1 MAIDPSKLTVEQN
14 KLFNEL
20 KVGGLNANELEQLK
34 KAGVN
39 DELLAAMKAEFPDT
53 GEVPNGDPEMPKEKG
68 WLERKMDELYPNAK
82 TSWAE
87 ASPLHKLAKLAGGVA
102 ALGLLPLAALTG
114 CAPDIVVH
122 HYEGN
127 NTFVTDNIGIGIT
140 VNADS
145 SNQEIVDAIKQLQRE
160 VASLKLSNEAG
171 WNAIGAKLSELGIG
185 SDKMLEVLHDLLNEV
200 KDGNEKADNINAV
213 LKVIVAQ
220 LAEQGKDINAIL
232 KQLEGMGVD
241 LKDIVAALKENGKTL
256 GDIYDALLKQGE
268 NQKDIVALLM
278 AIGSDVNEIKD
289 MLKEL
294 GKKDKDILEL
304 LKGVYDNTGKLLE
317 TNQDILAKLNEI
329 AGKIA
334 NGQGGAVDFND
345 LKPIIE
351 EAVNKLIAT
360 YNDGNE
366 KVLAKLQEI
375 LEKIPAGCK
384 CDSSQILAKLEII
397 IKELQNPEGN
407 HEGVLDDL
415 DDIFG

>member
-1 MAIDPSKLTVEQN
+1 MTIDPSKLTVEQS
-14 KLFNEL
+14 KLFDEL
-20 KVGGLNANELEQLK
+20 KVGGLNAAELEQLRR
-34 KAGVN
+34 AGVN

-53 GEVPNGDPEMPKEKG
+53 GEIPNSEPEMPEEKG
-68 WLERKMDELYPNAK
+68 LF
-82 TSWAE
+82 
-87 ASPLHKLAKLAGGVA
+87 AKLKDRWQNADGWGKAKIVGE
-102 ALGLLPLAALTG
+102 ALLTG
-114 CAPDIVVH
+114 LVGVLGIFQSCTPSDH
-122 HYEGN
+122 L
-127 NTFVTDNIGIGIT
+127 NIQKGSTINVITTIGIT
-140 VNADS
+140 INS
-145 SNQEIVDAIKQLQRE
+145 SSQEIINQIKQWQEQDNKTSTEILDE
-160 VASLKLSNEAG
+160 LK
-171 WNAIGAKLSELGIG
+171 KCKVD
-185 SDKMLEVLHDLLNEV
+185 SDKMLEVLQDLLNEA
-200 KDGNEKADNINAV
+200 KDGNKKADDIKAILEV
-213 LKVIVAQ
+213 VVAQ
-220 LAEQGKDINAIL
+220 LDDQGIDIKAIL
-232 KQLEGMGVD
+232 EKLEGMGVD
-241 LKDIVAALKENGKTL
+241 LKDIVTVLKENGKTL
-256 GDIYDALLKQGE
+256 KDIHDALLQQGE

-278 AIGSDVNEIKD
+278 AIGTDVDEIKD

-294 GKKDKDILEL
+294 GKNDNDIKEL
-304 LKGVYDNTGKLLE
+304 LKGVYDNTTNLLG
-317 TNQDILAKLNEI
+317 TNKEILEKLNEI

-360 YNDGNE
+360 YNGGNE